1 MAQVARLNSFGAQPV
16 AGAPPL
22 LASMYRHLGPWP
34 AYLDLAAAQ
43 LAPAAADGRLAAAI
57 DACRGEAAR
66 TAQGLGLSPG
76 PGPAPAA
83 VATAI
88 ARFGGEVLPRMV
100 VICEA
105 LRASLPPD

>member
-1 MAQVARLNSFGAQPV
+1 
-16 AGAPPL
+16 
-22 LASMYRHLGPWP
+22 
-34 AYLDLAAAQ
+34 
-43 LAPAAADGRLAAAI
+43 
-57 DACRGEAAR
+57 
-66 TAQGLGLSPG
+66 
-76 PGPAPAA
+76 